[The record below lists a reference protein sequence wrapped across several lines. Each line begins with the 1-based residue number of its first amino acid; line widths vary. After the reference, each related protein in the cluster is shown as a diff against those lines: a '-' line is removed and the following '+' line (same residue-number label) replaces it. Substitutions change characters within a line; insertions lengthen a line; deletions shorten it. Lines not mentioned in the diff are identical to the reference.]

1 MGVGLK
7 RHRNHQILIARE
19 VKSYIVNMKMSM
31 SNYLSEENDDSKSQ
45 QSDKLISLDSLHE
58 IELDNLFD

>member
-1 MGVGLK
+1 MDYKEIMKIKDMFENEWKQLMDIGLK

-31 SNYLSEENDDSKSQ
+31 SNYLSEENDDSKS
-45 QSDKLISLDSLHE
+45 
-58 IELDNLFD
+58 